1 MTSVLIYKIINVFF
15 HKKNNQ
21 ICEHRSVS
29 CGRVRIID
37 RHMRASGSTRSF
49 IFDDIRERIY

>member
-1 MTSVLIYKIINVFF
+1 MPDINNKLSMFFF

-37 RHMRASGSTRSF
+37 RHMRASGSIKKF
-49 IFDDIRERIY
+49 YF